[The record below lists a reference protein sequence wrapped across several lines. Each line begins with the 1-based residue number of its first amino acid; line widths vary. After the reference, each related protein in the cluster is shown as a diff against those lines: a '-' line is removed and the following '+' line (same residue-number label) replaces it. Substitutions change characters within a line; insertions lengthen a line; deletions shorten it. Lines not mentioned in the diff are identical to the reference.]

1 MRILFVVHDFLP
13 AHPSGT
19 EIHTA
24 ELGERLRARGH
35 EVHVFT
41 TEKDIGRLH
50 LSLER
55 RMWQGLVVHELV
67 NNLFYRSFRETWD
80 FPPAAAVFARLLDDI
95 RPDVVHFMHLLYLSS
110 GCVEEAARRGIPVFF
125 TLHDYWLQCAR
136 FGQLIHAD
144 GSICHTIDFA
154 RCGTCLAQ
162 LKYSQTPLERG
173 VARFVARVHA
183 LFGLDLAPLVRRVG
197 ARRPTRPLTAPDGR
211 AHQMELGMAERD
223 EGLRG
228 RIVPHVRRFYAPS
241 RFIRSRF
248 LAWGIPEEKIE
259 VLPNA
264 IDLRRFREHARAPRS
279 PDSPMRVAFIGTLAP
294 HKAPHLLLEAWSRL
308 GQEVRAG
315 ATLTI
320 FGPRQHY
327 PDYVAALE
335 RRAADLAARMGG
347 ALEPQNVARAL
358 REIDLLVIPSVWLE
372 NAPLTLLEARA
383 ARTAVLASDIG
394 GMAEMVESGRNGW
407 TFRSGDVEDLARHLR
422 RLLADPGLLERL
434 DFGGEPLRDLDRLAQ
449 DLEERYRAAVR
460 ADRDPRDAGP

>member
-1 MRILFVVHDFLP
+1 MRILFVIHDFLP
-13 AHPSGT
+13 AHAAGT

-41 TEKDIGRLH
+41 TEKDIGRRH

-55 RMWQGLVVHELV
+55 RVWNGLVVHELV

-80 FPPAAAVFARLLDDI
+80 FPPAAAVFARLLDEL

-110 GCVEEAARRGIPVFF
+110 GCVEEASRRGIPVFF

-162 LKYSQTPLERG
+162 LKYSQTPLERR
-173 VARFVARVHA
+173 VARFVAGVRS
-183 LFGLDLAPLVRRVG
+183 LSGLDLAPLVRRFG
-197 ARRPTRPLTAPDGR
+197 ARRSARAPAPADEKAR
-211 AHQMELGMAERD
+211 QMELGMAERD
-223 EGLRG
+223 AELRG
-228 RIVPHVRRFYAPS
+228 RVVPHVQRFYAPS
-241 RFIRSRF
+241 RFIRNRF

-259 VLPNA
+259 VLPNG
-264 IDLRRFREHARAPRS
+264 IDLRRFGDHRAPRS
-279 PDSPMRVAFIGTLAP
+279 PDSPLRVAFIGTLAP
-294 HKAPHLLLEAWSRL
+294 HKAPHLLLEAWARL
-308 GQEVRAG
+308 APGLRAG
-315 ATLTI
+315 TTLTI

-335 RRAADLAARMGG
+335 RRAAELSARMGG

-372 NAPLTLLEARA
+372 NAPLTILEARA

-394 GMAEMVESGRNGW
+394 GMAEMVEIGRNGW

-422 RLLADPGLLERL
+422 RLLADRGLLERL
-434 DFGGEPLRDLDRLAQ
+434 DFGGEPARDLERLAQ
-449 DLEERYRAAVR
+449 ELEERYRAAAR
-460 ADRDPRDAGP
+460 AHRDQEHPGP